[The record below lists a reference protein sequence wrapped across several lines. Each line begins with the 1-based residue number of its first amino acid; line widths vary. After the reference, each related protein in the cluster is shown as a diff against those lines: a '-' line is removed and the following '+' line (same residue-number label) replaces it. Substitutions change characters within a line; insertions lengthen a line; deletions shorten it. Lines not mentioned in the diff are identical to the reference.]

1 MRFTPILA
9 FGLPLAFCAVS
20 AVRAQQAN
28 VTPTP
33 APVVVA
39 APPQPVPVSVAPAPT
54 DLPLVIPTPPGGKL
68 RVEMDA
74 RSEDIL
80 GLMKS
85 FLKGIGET
93 GQLSTPTPAGQ
104 TPSDSD
110 LIAQML
116 EGNNLTD
123 MLKDVNHI
131 HFEVWELPAPPT
143 PPAPTLDPKAK
154 GKFLPALAPP
164 PPPPAFDSSAF
175 YETAFSQEGGHRLLY
190 TDADVYKMVMV
201 GFPDRRGFAFAASG
215 AGYVAI
221 SRSDGYPN
229 LEVLSS
235 FISRVTTAA
244 LKSKTGKSM
253 IDSTMGGD
261 KK

>member
-1 MRFTPILA
+1 MRLTRTLA
-9 FGLPLAFCAVS
+9 FGLPFMFCAAAS
-20 AVRAQQAN
+20 SVRAQ
-28 VTPTP
+28 TPAVAPPPVPVVIAP
-33 APVVVA
+33 APV
-39 APPQPVPVSVAPAPT
+39 
-54 DLPLVIPTPPGGKL
+54 DIPLAIPTPPGGRL

-123 MLKDVNHI
+123 MLKDVNHV
-131 HFEVWELPAPPT
+131 HFEVWELPP
-143 PPAPTLDPKAK
+143 PPAPPAPMLDPKAK
-154 GKFLPALAPP
+154 GKFLPAIT
-164 PPPPAFDSSAF
+164 PPPPAPTFDSSAF
-175 YETAFSQEGGHRLLY
+175 YETAFSQEGGHRLLF
-190 TDADVYKMVMV
+190 TDADAYKMVMV
-201 GFPDRRGFAFAASG
+201 GFPNHRGFAFAASG
-215 AGYVAI
+215 ADYVVV

-235 FISRVTTAA
+235 FMSRVTAAA
-244 LKSKTGKSM
+244 LKSKAGKSM
-253 IDSTMGGD
+253 IDMTMGGD

>member
-1 MRFTPILA
+1 MRLTHALA

-20 AVRAQQAN
+20 SVRAQQA
-28 VTPTP
+28 VVAPAP
-33 APVVVA
+33 APVVVGVPVQPA
-39 APPQPVPVSVAPAPT
+39 LAPP
-54 DLPLVIPTPPGGKL
+54 DLPLAIPAPPGGKL

-85 FLKGIGET
+85 FLKGLGET
-93 GQLSTPTPAGQ
+93 GQPSMPTPAGQ

-110 LIAQML
+110 LITQIL
-116 EGNNLTD
+116 EGNNLTN
-123 MLKDVNHI
+123 MLKDVNHV
-131 HFEVWELPAPPT
+131 HFEVWELPTPPE

-154 GKFLPALAPP
+154 GKFLPAVTPP
-164 PPPPAFDSSAF
+164 PPVPPFDSSAF
-175 YETAFSQEGGHRLLY
+175 YETAFGQEGGRRLLY
-190 TDADVYKMVMV
+190 TDADAYKLVMV
-201 GFPDRRGFAFAASG
+201 GFPNRRGFAFAASG
-215 AGYVAI
+215 AGYAVV
-221 SRSDGYPN
+221 SRSDGYPD

-235 FISRVTTAA
+235 FVSRITVAA
-244 LKSKTGKSM
+244 LKSKAGKGL